1 MESAE
6 TFIALNIVT
15 MASELTSDLN
25 AIDSDNSG
33 KLFSAKELNTTA
45 KPRKTKAE
53 YQKEYRERQ
62 KAKKNENK
70 QESTAKPRKT
80 KADYQKEYRE
90 RQKAKKNENK
100 QESTAKPR
108 KTKAEYQKEYRAR
121 QKAKKNE
128 NKQESTAKPRKTN
141 AERQKAF
148 RERQKMMKIKNK
160 RESQMPPK
168 KSNLNNASSKGS
180 RRKRVERAQQY
191 QVARMEALRRRQN
204 PSPQNPQEF
213 PITIKQELL
222 EVEDIKEEFDVK
234 EEFDIKEEFSI
245 HEDPLQVTPF
255 ENLPSTSTQNNVAVK
270 EEPLI
275 QVKKEPSFDSDSVEE
290 LRVVSPVNQE
300 QSLPNLHLDSV
311 DLMFLDFAR
320 KFKTF
325 SATTQFFLKN
335 RFFKMMADAEMEES
349 SGTQSVCVNGFL

>member
-160 RESQMPPK
+160 RES
-168 KSNLNNASSKGS
+168 
-180 RRKRVERAQQY
+180 
-191 QVARMEALRRRQN
+191 
-204 PSPQNPQEF
+204 PQEF

>member
-1 MESAE
+1 MFFRACSRLNRIIRRCHVKKVGDICSTS
-6 TFIALNIVT
+6 TFFC
-15 MASELTSDLN
+15 S
-25 AIDSDNSG
+25 
-33 KLFSAKELNTTA
+33 
-45 KPRKTKAE
+45 
-53 YQKEYRERQ
+53 
-62 KAKKNENK
+62 
-70 QESTAKPRKT
+70 
-80 KADYQKEYRE
+80 
-90 RQKAKKNENK
+90 
-100 QESTAKPR
+100 
-108 KTKAEYQKEYRAR
+108 
-121 QKAKKNE
+121 
-128 NKQESTAKPRKTN
+128 
-141 AERQKAF
+141 
-148 RERQKMMKIKNK
+148 
-160 RESQMPPK
+160 
-168 KSNLNNASSKGS
+168 
-180 RRKRVERAQQY
+180 
-191 QVARMEALRRRQN
+191 
-204 PSPQNPQEF
+204 PQEF